1 MLWIDHEFDRND
13 MLARKYM
20 KYNGKYYDKGTVV
33 KIKGPYGPTIAT
45 FNGWRF
51 DNRGCF
57 VSKNGDSSD
66 LYEFYN
72 YSAAN
77 KYILEIIDPV
87 CPTMQQEIVPKEN
100 RNKPPE
106 WDVEIAWIWYVVI
119 MVVATIFKARLFIWA
134 LTTVIFFAWKNGFT
148 NGGKK

>member
-1 MLWIDHEFDRND
+1 MIFFDPEFDRND

-57 VSKNGDSSD
+57 LPKSGSVLD

-77 KYILEIIDPV
+77 EYILEIIEPV
-87 CPTMQQEIVPKEN
+87 YPTIQPTNKPQEN

-106 WDVEIAWIWYVVI
+106 WDVEVAWIWYIVI
-119 MVVATIFKARLFIWA
+119 MVVATIFKARLFIWMFV
-134 LTTVIFFAWKNGFT
+134 TVIFFAWKNGFFSS
-148 NGGKK
+148 KK